1 MSAKGAVLRRLGKH
15 AASHLASWDESA
27 LEDLLRWVSST
38 RQDGSMTIDELYRD
52 LHAHPELSFGETRTA
67 AIAAVELRAAGFDVI
82 EGIGITGV
90 AGVLRNGDGPTVLLR
105 ADMDALPVTEATG
118 LAYASTVDGV
128 MHACGHDVHVACLI
142 GAVRELAATAAE
154 WAGTV
159 VAVFQPA
166 EEAGGGAQ
174 AMLDDGLYEKVP
186 VPDVVI
192 GQHVGP
198 APAGTLG
205 AHPGAAF
212 ASADSIDITV
222 HGRGGHGSRP
232 ETTID
237 PIVIAAAVVG
247 RLQTIVSREIAPH
260 ETSVVTVGRINGGTK
275 NNIIPESAELGLSM
289 RAYSEEV
296 RQRVIAAIKRIVHA
310 ESAASGAPEP
320 TVEIVESFPVTINDR
335 VATEHTMAAFR
346 SAFGDEAV
354 IDPGPV
360 SGSEDVGLLATAV
373 GAPLVYW
380 ILGGAHPEKFLAAA
394 KTGTIDRD
402 IPSNHSPFFAPEIQP
417 TLDRGIAALVTA
429 CREWLRS

>member
-1 MSAKGAVLRRLGKH
+1 
-15 AASHLASWDESA
+15 
-27 LEDLLRWVSST
+27 
-38 RQDGSMTIDELYRD
+38 MTIEELYRD
-52 LHAHPELSFGETRTA
+52 LHAHPELSFEEMRTA
-67 AIAAVELRAAGFDVI
+67 AIAAAELRAAGFEVI

-105 ADMDALPVTEATG
+105 ADMDALPVLEDTG
-118 LAYASTVDGV
+118 LAYASTVTGV

-142 GAVRELAATAAE
+142 GAARELAATRAE
-154 WAGTV
+154 WSGTV

-166 EEAGGGAQ
+166 EEVGGGAQ

-186 VPDVVI
+186 VPDVVL

-222 HGRGGHGSRP
+222 RGRGGHGSRP

-247 RLQTIVSREIAPH
+247 RLQSIVSREIAPQ
-260 ETSVVTVGRINGGTK
+260 ETSVVTVGRINAGTK

-296 RQRVIAAIKRIVHA
+296 RLRMIAAIKRIARA

-320 TVEIVESFPVTINDR
+320 IVEFAESFPVTVNDR
-335 VATEHTMAAFR
+335 VATERTMDAFR
-346 SAFGDEAV
+346 SVFGEEAV

-373 GAPLVYW
+373 GVPLVYW
-380 ILGGAHPEKFLAAA
+380 ILGGANTEAYLTAANA
-394 KTGTIDRD
+394 GTIDRD
-402 IPSNHSPFFAPEIQP
+402 IPSNHSSHFAPEIHP
-417 TLDRGIAALVTA
+417 TLDRGVAALVTA
-429 CREWLRS
+429 SREWLRS

>member
-1 MSAKGAVLRRLGKH
+1 
-15 AASHLASWDESA
+15 
-27 LEDLLRWVSST
+27 
-38 RQDGSMTIDELYRD
+38 MTIEELYRD
-52 LHAHPELSFGETRTA
+52 LHAHPELSFEETRTA
-67 AIAAVELRAAGFDVI
+67 GIAAAELRAAGFDVI

-90 AGVLRNGDGPTVLLR
+90 AGVLRNGAGPTVLLR
-105 ADMDALPVTEATG
+105 ADMDALPVTEDTG
-118 LAYASTVDGV
+118 LTYASTATGV

-142 GAVRELAATAAE
+142 GAVRELAATQAE

-159 VAVFQPA
+159 IAVFQPA

-174 AMLDDGLYEKVP
+174 AMLDAGLYEKVP
-186 VPDVVI
+186 VPDVVL

-198 APAGTLG
+198 APAGMVG
-205 AHPGAAF
+205 AHPGVAF

-222 HGRGGHGSRP
+222 RGRGGHGSRP

-247 RLQTIVSREIAPH
+247 RLQTIVSREISPQD
-260 ETSVVTVGRINGGTK
+260 TSVVTVGRISAGTK
-275 NNIIPESAELGLSM
+275 NNIIPDDAELGLSM
-289 RAYSEEV
+289 RAYSEDV
-296 RQRVIAAIKRIVHA
+296 RLRMIAAIKRIVNA

-320 TVEIVESFPVTINDR
+320 LFEFAESFPVTVNDQL
-335 VATEHTMAAFR
+335 ATERTMTAFR
-346 SAFGDEAV
+346 SEFGDEAV

-380 ILGGAHPEKFLAAA
+380 ILGGADPEKYLAAA
-394 KTGTIDRD
+394 NAGTIERD
-402 IPSNHSPFFAPEIQP
+402 IPSNHSSHFAPVIQP
-417 TLDRGIAALVTA
+417 TLDRGVAALVTA

>member
-1 MSAKGAVLRRLGKH
+1 
-15 AASHLASWDESA
+15 
-27 LEDLLRWVSST
+27 
-38 RQDGSMTIDELYRD
+38 MTIEELYRD
-52 LHAHPELSFGETRTA
+52 LHAHPELSFEETRTA
-67 AIAAVELRAAGFDVI
+67 AIAAVELRSAGFDVI

-105 ADMDALPVTEATG
+105 ADMDALPVTEDTG
-118 LAYASTVDGV
+118 LAYASTVPGI
-128 MHACGHDVHVACLI
+128 MHACGHDVHVTCLI
-142 GAVRELAATAAE
+142 GAIRELATTRAE
-154 WAGTV
+154 WVGTV

-174 AMLDDGLYEKVP
+174 AMLDAGLYEKVP
-186 VPDVVI
+186 VPDVVL

-198 APAGTLG
+198 APAGMLG
-205 AHPGAAF
+205 AHSGAAF

-222 HGRGGHGSRP
+222 RGRGGHGSRP

-247 RLQTIVSREIAPH
+247 RLQTIVSREIAAQD
-260 ETSVVTVGRINGGTK
+260 TSVVTVGRMSAGTK
-275 NNIIPESAELGLSM
+275 NNIIPETAELGLSI

-296 RQRVIAAIKRIVHA
+296 RLRMIAAIERIVRA

-320 TVEIVESFPVTINDR
+320 VVEFAESFPVTVNDGN
-335 VATEHTMAAFR
+335 ATERTMAAFR
-346 SAFGDEAV
+346 SAFGEEAV

-360 SGSEDVGLLATAV
+360 SGSEDVGLLATAA

-380 ILGGAHPEKFLAAA
+380 ILGGAHPEKYLAAA
-394 KTGTIDRD
+394 NAGTIDRD
-402 IPSNHSPFFAPEIQP
+402 IPSNHSPSFAPELQP
-417 TLDRGIAALVTA
+417 TLDRGVAALVTA